1 MRFQGRIYRAGK
13 HWIADVPVFDAL
25 TQGRNRKEVLDMIA
39 DWFASMVNR
48 PRFAVRVHTARN
60 DEIEVESDD
69 TRAMIS
75 LLLQRQRHKS
85 GLTLSEVAERLGARS
100 KNAYA
105 RYEQGA
111 SVPTV
116 DKLDQLLRAVAPDRH
131 IVVRESA
138 AA

>member
-1 MRFQGRIYRAGK
+1 MRFQGRIYRTGK

-25 TQGRNRKEVLDMIA
+25 TQGRNRKEVLDMIS

-48 PRFAVRVHTARN
+48 PRFTVRVHAAGN
-60 DEIEVESDD
+60 DEIEIESDD

-85 GLTLSEVAERLGARS
+85 GLSLSQVAERLGARS

-105 RYEQGA
+105 RYEQGV

-116 DKLDQLLRAVAPDRH
+116 DKLDQLLRAVAPDRD